1 VSRDVR
7 RILRVGGSMVAILL
21 VFFVL
26 IDILHVVS
34 L

>member
-1 VSRDVR
+1 VR